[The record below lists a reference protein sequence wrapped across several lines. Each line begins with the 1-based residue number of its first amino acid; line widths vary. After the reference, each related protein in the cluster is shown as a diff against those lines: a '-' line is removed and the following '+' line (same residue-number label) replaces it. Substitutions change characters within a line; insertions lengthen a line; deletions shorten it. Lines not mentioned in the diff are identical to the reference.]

1 MTSDLL
7 IMIPAYNEEES
18 IEKVVNH
25 LIDHYPQYDHVVIND
40 GSKDKTSLICHQNQ
54 FQVIDLPENL
64 GLSGAIQTGFRYAF
78 KKGYKMVIQFDADGQ
93 HLPEY
98 IHALE
103 SKINQ
108 GNDCV
113 IGSRFVN
120 MPKQKSLRMLGNS
133 LISFVIKL
141 TTGKRITDPT
151 SGMRVFNEELIKLFA
166 QNINYTPEPDT
177 ISHLIRQGYRVEEVQ
192 VEMMD
197 RQAGQSYLTLS
208 RSVKYMFHMIVSIL
222 LIQNFRKKTI

>member
-1 MTSDLL
+1 
-7 IMIPAYNEEES
+7 
-18 IEKVVNH
+18 
-25 LIDHYPQYDHVVIND
+25 
-40 GSKDKTSLICHQNQ
+40 
-54 FQVIDLPENL
+54 
-64 GLSGAIQTGFRYAF
+64 
-78 KKGYKMVIQFDADGQ
+78 MVIQFDADGQ

-103 SKINQ
+103 TKIRQ

-120 MPKQKSLRMLGNS
+120 MPKEKSLRMLGNS

-151 SGMRVFNEELIKLFA
+151 SGMRVFNEDLIKLFA

-177 ISHLIRQGYRVEEVQ
+177 ISHLIRQGYHVEEVQ
-192 VEMMD
+192 VDMMD

-208 RSVKYMFHMIVSIL
+208 RSIKYMFHMIVSIL
-222 LIQNFRKKTI
+222 LIQNFRKKTS

>member
-1 MTSDLL
+1 
-7 IMIPAYNEEES
+7 
-18 IEKVVNH
+18 
-25 LIDHYPQYDHVVIND
+25 
-40 GSKDKTSLICHQNQ
+40 
-54 FQVIDLPENL
+54 
-64 GLSGAIQTGFRYAF
+64 
-78 KKGYKMVIQFDADGQ
+78 
-93 HLPEY
+93 
-98 IHALE
+98 
-103 SKINQ
+103 
-108 GNDCV
+108 
-113 IGSRFVN
+113 